1 MILRQPYGCRFYM
14 GRVMEESTLFFKSTF
29 ERLSGEK
36 QEKIRSAAIKIF
48 AENGYTNAKMK
59 MIADEAG
66 ICVGSLYQYFET
78 KEEVFLD
85 AVQTMKK
92 ELESVLLPLAAGDGP
107 FLEKVETVLRTLQR
121 FSLRHPYVNKI
132 YNEMTSEGNFQLS
145 MRIAEEIES
154 VSASCYRTIIETA
167 KKQESFPQAIDER
180 MFAFCLDNLFMMM
193 QFSYSCEYYKERKK
207 IYLGE
212 EKSGDDE
219 FVIAQ
224 MMRFI
229 RGAFCFS
236 G

>member
-1 MILRQPYGCRFYM
+1 
-14 GRVMEESTLFFKSTF
+14 
-29 ERLSGEK
+29 
-36 QEKIRSAAIKIF
+36 
-48 AENGYTNAKMK
+48 MK

-107 FLEKVETVLRTLQR
+107 FFEKVETVLRTLQR
-121 FSLRHPYVNKI
+121 FSLHHPYVNKI